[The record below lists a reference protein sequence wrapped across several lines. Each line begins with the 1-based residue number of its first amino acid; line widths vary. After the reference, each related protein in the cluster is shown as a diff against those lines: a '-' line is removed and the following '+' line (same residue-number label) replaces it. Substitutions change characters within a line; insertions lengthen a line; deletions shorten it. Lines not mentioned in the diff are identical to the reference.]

1 MPYQTGTTTSATD
14 LKAIIETFA
23 TANGWVG
30 QGAPVASYGQG
41 LGYFQLTAVSSDRL
55 RMMGGNGVDGS
66 GNLTGTPGIGGD
78 IWLPST
84 AWPATYHLFAHTNPV
99 GLWCVVNYQSEYYQW
114 LGCGDITKYGAWT
127 GGNWA
132 GGWASASASLNNQ
145 CGMTELGAGSAGTA
159 NGMSTTGVGAPF
171 YPPMAG
177 AYSQLYSTFLH
188 CELDGA
194 IWPGNGTGSYPLFA
208 TYADPLH
215 ARMPSLWNS
224 QSVLTPYWLW
234 LPRANGYGSILGH
247 IEHLRS
253 VRVDNYTAGDIITLG
268 TAKWKVFPWWR
279 KDTTNRAGGSNTTG
293 TWGFALAYDGP

>member
-1 MPYQTGTTTSATD
+1 MPYQTGTTTSASD
-14 LKAIIETFA
+14 LKSIIETFA
-23 TANGWVG
+23 AANGWVG
-30 QGAPVASYGQG
+30 QGAPVVSYGQG
-41 LGYFQLTAVSSDRL
+41 LGYFQLTAVTSDRL

-66 GNLTGTPGIGGD
+66 GNLTGTPGYGGD

-99 GLWCVVNYQSEYYQW
+99 GLWCVVNYANEYYQW

-132 GGWASASASLNNQ
+132 GGFASSGSQSNTPYLMPTQ
-145 CGMTELGAGSAGTA
+145 AGYQPGGIYVPPA
-159 NGMSTTGVGAPF
+159 APF
-171 YPPMAG
+171 YAG
-177 AYSQLYSTFLH
+177 INGSVDPSNHGAWLH

-208 TYADPLH
+208 SYADPLH
-215 ARMPSLWNS
+215 QRMPSIWNS
-224 QSVLTPYWLW
+224 QSTLTPYWLW
-234 LPRANGYGSILGH
+234 LPRSNGYGSILGH

-253 VRVDNYTAGDIITLG
+253 VRVDNYTPGDIITLG

-279 KDTTNRAGGSNTTG
+279 KDTAARDGGNGTTG